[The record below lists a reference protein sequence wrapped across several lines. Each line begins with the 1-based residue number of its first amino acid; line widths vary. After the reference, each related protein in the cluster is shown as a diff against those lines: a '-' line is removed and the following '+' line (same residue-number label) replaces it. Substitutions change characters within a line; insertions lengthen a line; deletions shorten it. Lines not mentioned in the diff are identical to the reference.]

1 MRTILMV
8 LMIAGL
14 MSTVG
19 VYAASISAPTI
30 GVLGGHRN
38 NVGRRPHQR
47 FYPPHLGLQ
56 YQRPDDQR

>member
-19 VYAASISAPTI
+19 VYAASLSAPTI
-30 GVLGGHRN
+30 GVLGGTATTS
-38 NVGRRPHQR
+38 VTAPSSGPA
-47 FYPPHLGLQ
+47 GLS
-56 YQRPDDQR
+56 PG